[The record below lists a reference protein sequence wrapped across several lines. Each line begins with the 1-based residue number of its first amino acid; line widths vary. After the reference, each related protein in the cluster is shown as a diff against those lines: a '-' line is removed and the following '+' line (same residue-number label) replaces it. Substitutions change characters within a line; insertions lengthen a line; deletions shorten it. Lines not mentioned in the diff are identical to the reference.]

1 MIDRRALARAITLVE
16 SDNPAHHDEAKRLLS
31 AMPARARRI
40 GISGAP
46 GVGKST
52 LIESLGLFLLNHGK
66 HVAVLAI
73 DPSSPV
79 TGGSILGDKTR
90 MPKLSNDSRAFVR
103 PSPSRGVLGGV
114 AHRTADCISL
124 CEAAGFDV
132 VIVETVG
139 VGQSETAVKSMVDIF
154 VLLIQPASGDEL
166 QGVKRGIVE
175 LADVLVVTKADLEEG
190 RLADETKRQYARAV
204 RKKTPVLKVSALTGE
219 GIEELCRQICVQ
231 V

>member
-1 MIDRRALARAITLVE
+1 MIIDRRALARAITIVE
-16 SDNPAHHDEAKRLLS
+16 SDNPAHHDEAQRLLS
-31 AMPARARRI
+31 VKHTHARRI

-52 LIESLGLFLLNHGK
+52 LIESLGLFLLNQGK

-73 DPSSPV
+73 DPSSPI

-90 MPKLSNDSRAFVR
+90 MPKLSNDPRAFVR

-114 AHRTADCISL
+114 SYKTPETITL
-124 CEAAGFDV
+124 CEIAGFDI

-139 VGQSETAVKSMVDIF
+139 VGQSETAVNSMVDVF
-154 VLLIQPASGDEL
+154 VLLIQPGSGDEL

-175 LADVLVVTKADLEEG
+175 LADVVVVTKFDLEDG
-190 RLADETKRQYARAV
+190 RLADETKRQYTRAV

-219 GIEELCRQICVQ
+219 GIEALYQQICI
-231 V
+231 